1 MKSSPFDVGFFEE
14 YLREKKNL
22 AESSIHYYVQG
33 VSRFL
38 KTDPNLESLE
48 SYNTFIIEHGIKKRS
63 GQYYS
68 ILKAFIE
75 YKISDG
81 NLRNKLLD
89 GLIRPPERH
98 DIKVERKFLNENRIL
113 DVISNLKNEKHR
125 LIGLIQSLTGVR
137 AGDVLRIA
145 RGNIQSERYEGKE
158 AVLRLVIIG
167 KGKKRNVVYLHDR
180 VAIGLLLNWVQNN
193 YLHDEY
199 YFLTTKNRWGKELN
213 HEGDFFKLYN
223 YNYKQYWMDLKQAL
237 NKCGIDPKDF
247 ATHDMRRCFAR
258 RVWERYKD
266 IHVLQSML
274 NHSDPKV
281 TLKYLEQSGL
291 KNVDYHYEMQTN

>member
-1 MKSSPFDVGFFEE
+1 MKASDFDVALFRN
-14 YLREKKNL
+14 YLKEKKNL
-22 AESSIHYYVQG
+22 ADSSVHYYVQG
-33 VSRFL
+33 ASRFL
-38 KTDPNLESLE
+38 KRDPNLESLE
-48 SYNTFIIEHGIKKRS
+48 SYNTFIIDKGIRKRS

-89 GLIRPPERH
+89 GLIRPPERR
-98 DIKVERKFLNENRIL
+98 DIKVERKFLNEDKIL
-113 DVISNLKNEKHR
+113 DVINNMTNEKHR
-125 LIGLIQSLTGVR
+125 IVALIQSLTGVR
-137 AGDVLRIA
+137 AGDVLRLG
-145 RGNIQSERYEGKE
+145 RGNIQSEKYENKQ
-158 AVLRLVIIG
+158 ASLRLVLLG
-167 KGKKRNVVYLHDR
+167 KGSKRNVVYLHDR
-180 VAIGLLLNWVQNN
+180 VAISLLLTWIQNN

-199 YFLTTKNRWGKELN
+199 YFLGTINRWGKEMQ
-213 HEGDFFKLYN
+213 HRDFFQLYN

-237 NKCGIDPKDF
+237 NKSGIAPQDF

-258 RVWERYKD
+258 RVWEKYKD